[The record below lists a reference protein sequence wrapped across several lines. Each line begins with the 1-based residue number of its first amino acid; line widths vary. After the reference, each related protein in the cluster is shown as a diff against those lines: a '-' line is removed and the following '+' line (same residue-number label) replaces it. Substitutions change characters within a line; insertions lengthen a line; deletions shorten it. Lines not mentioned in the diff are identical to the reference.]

1 MKLGGVYLPVTTPF
15 GGPAG
20 TVDLDAFGD
29 NLIAWRREPV
39 AGFLI
44 GGSTGEAP
52 LLEPAELLA
61 LTARARAVCGGE
73 VTILVGTGAEST
85 AATIR
90 LCRAAAERGCDGVLV
105 RPPSYYRGQM
115 TEAAL
120 KGYFGAVADTS
131 PVPVLLYHVPKYVPV
146 ELVPDLAAELG
157 GHENIVG
164 IKDSSGDMHNLGEL
178 CRACDGRID
187 VLVGAGTVLYSGLE
201 IGAVGGI
208 VGVGLLA
215 TAECCEIES
224 AWRAGRGSRAG
235 ALQERVGPLH
245 KRVLGGHGVPGV
257 KAALDML
264 GLRGGPPRPP
274 LLPITEKANREVAD
288 ALSAAG
294 LGSRIVHVQ

>member
-1 MKLGGVYLPVTTPF
+1 MNLGGVYLPVTTPF
-15 GGPAG
+15 RPDGA
-20 TVDLDAFGD
+20 VDLDAFAG
-29 NLIAWRREPV
+29 NLMAWRHEPV

-52 LLEPAELLA
+52 LLEDSELLD
-61 LTARARAVCGGE
+61 LVERTRDVCAGE
-73 VTILVGTGAEST
+73 VAVLVGTGAEST
-85 AATIR
+85 SATIR
-90 LCRAAAERGCDGVLV
+90 LSRAAGERGCDAVLV
-105 RPPSYYRGQM
+105 KPPSYYRSQM
-115 TEAAL
+115 TAAAL
-120 KGYFGAVADTS
+120 TGYFLSVADAS

-146 ELVPDLAAELG
+146 DLVPDLAAELG
-157 GHENIVG
+157 GHENIIG
-164 IKDSSGDMHNLGEL
+164 IKDSSGDMRYLGEL
-178 CRACDGRID
+178 CRACEGRID

-224 AWRAGRGSRAG
+224 AWRAGRGARAG

-264 GLRGGPPRPP
+264 GLAGGRPRPP
-274 LLPITEKANREVAD
+274 LLPVTDKANGEVAD
-288 ALSAAG
+288 ALGAAG
-294 LGSRIVHVQ
+294 LDSRMVHVQ